1 MSEQL
6 TLLLQALCYVE
17 EHLCEEITVADVAE
31 ACYCSVSVLQKL
43 FRYVTHYSMK
53 EYIRKRRITC
63 ASRELLSHPESSV
76 LEIAIKYCYG
86 SNEAFTR
93 AFEQIWHCTP
103 TVFRKQA
110 RFTDLHP
117 RWKVPD
123 EKGELHMFQ
132 RKQLDISEL
141 YDLFLQR
148 KECWLICCDI
158 KGLMPI
164 NEISHEAGDL
174 AILTTVRRM
183 EAAAEE
189 ADAIFRV
196 GGDEFVLLT
205 ATTEENEAQKKAERI
220 RMENGSPVVYEGR
233 EIPLSLHVGIARFAE
248 AELKYDELV
257 ARLQKTMCEI
267 HGK

>member
-1 MSEQL
+1 MSGQL
-6 TLLLQALCYVE
+6 ALLAQALCYVE

-31 ACYCSVSVLQKL
+31 ACYCSVSALQKL

-63 ASRELLSHPESSV
+63 ASRELISCPESSV
-76 LEIAIKYCYG
+76 LDIAVKYCYG

-110 RFTDLHP
+110 RFAELHP
-117 RWKVPD
+117 RWKMPD
-123 EKGELHMFQ
+123 EKGEMHMFQ
-132 RKQLDISEL
+132 KKELDISEL

-148 KECWLICCDI
+148 KECWFICCDI

-164 NEISHEAGDL
+164 NEISREAGDL

-183 EAAAEE
+183 EAAADEE
-189 ADAIFRV
+189 DVIFRV

-205 ATTEENEAQKKAERI
+205 GTTKESEARNKAEKI
-220 RMENGSPVVYEGR
+220 RAENGIPVVYEGR
-233 EIPLSLHVGIARFAE
+233 EIPLSLHVGVTRFE
-248 AELKYDELV
+248 EELKYDELV
-257 ARLQKTMCEI
+257 ARLKKTMYEI